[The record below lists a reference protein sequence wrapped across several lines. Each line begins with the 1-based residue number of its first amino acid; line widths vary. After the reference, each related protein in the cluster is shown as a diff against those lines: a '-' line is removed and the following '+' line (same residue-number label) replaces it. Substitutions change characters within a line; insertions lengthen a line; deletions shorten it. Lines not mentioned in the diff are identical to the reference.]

1 MRVAVV
7 LLFLVF
13 VTGTAAQTGGV
24 FGLDV
29 SSGISGS
36 VTQTQWQCMNQQ
48 GNYTF
53 AIVEGWQGGYGQNPN
68 LASAVAG
75 AWAGGFKSVDVYSF
89 MCPRCSGNGVS
100 AVQSLVNYLSTN
112 NVTYG
117 TIWVDVEQCTGCWY
131 ATLSSNCAWV
141 VSLVQAYQ
149 NLSIN
154 VGIYTSPYE
163 WTSTVGTSCT
173 TSPLGSLNLWYAN
186 YDGQP
191 NFSDWANIGPWTSP
205 YMKQF
210 ADSAGN
216 SCSVSIDRNWAPQL
230 PS

>member
-1 MRVAVV
+1 MQVA
-7 LLFLVF
+7 LLFLIF
-13 VTGTAAQTGGV
+13 VTGAAAQYGSGV

-29 SSGISGS
+29 SSGISGTIS
-36 VTQTQWQCMNQQ
+36 QSNWQCMNQN

-53 AIVEGWQGGYGQNPN
+53 AIVEGWQGGYGQNTN
-68 LASAVAG
+68 LASAIAG
-75 AWAGGFKSVDVYSF
+75 AWAGGFKAVDVYSF
-89 MCPRCSGNGVS
+89 MCPRCSNNGVS

-112 NVTYG
+112 SVQYG

-131 ATLSSNCAWV
+131 ATLSSNCQWIL
-141 VSLVQAYQ
+141 SIVQAYQ
-149 NLSIN
+149 NLSVN
-154 VGIYTSPYE
+154 VGLYTSPYE
-163 WTSTVGTSCT
+163 WGATVGSCT
-173 TSPLGSLNLWYAN
+173 DSSLASLPLWYAN

-191 NFSDWANIGPWTSP
+191 NFNDWSNIGPWTQP

-216 SCSVSIDRNWAPQL
+216 SCGISIDRNWAPQL